1 MRIHLKQMEL
11 AENLKIYF
19 IGAAM
24 PYHSSFYFREKQ
36 ESALFSHKPQGSLD
50 VGRLIKNKAPWK
62 KINLSVEDKPKALV
76 LADWN
81 AKYWQLETIAQ
92 VQSILTQLIDD
103 GFPLY
108 VWQQGVVEKLTKEN
122 LFCLDSQE
130 FCAKITPAFSENI
143 RQATVIQHQLIYDQV
158 HVLDDHWMN
167 VLFHKNDAPEIRRY
181 YVGNRD
187 QCSNDHVIATLRQAT
202 PPLAAIIED
211 TFPKIDNKLTEQVR
225 AEFPELSV
233 VTQYKTLDLM
243 RVKTLVEHNDGMVLD
258 GVTFTA
264 EELQEI
270 NYLEYSTY
278 HALPCK
284 TLLKA
289 TPNLKG
295 LFFSGM
301 DDQMLDYFTEHAHI
315 KSIEWLRLESSELS
329 EISLQSFLAKISALR
344 VLYLEGSALNNVDQ
358 MALSHLEVLNVA
370 YSEEEHVPTA
380 VLERLLVS
388 APHLKRLEL
397 NDSTNLSGYLNKV
410 SLCHLETLNVENSNV
425 STSVLQGLIAEA
437 KHLKI
442 LNLSKCKNLT
452 GSFDAI
458 ELEHLEL
465 IDLQEST
472 ISAELLLGLLAKATK
487 LKTLNLHNCTV
498 TGLFHVSGAM
508 NLHCLETLNLQL
520 RTIPAAIMQ
529 SILANATHLK
539 NLDLSYTGISTAEL
553 QWIVT
558 KVPNLQVLRVN
569 HCDNAFASL
578 FTENIYLPKLQEL
591 EFFSSGLTEK
601 HVRQL
606 HCPDETKAKILKS
619 LSRYYQTL
627 RAQLNHS
634 IGSSESMDADTSY
647 NPDKIHHVSR
657 IFHSLDPNLEDPI
670 VTDYRLKTFNA
681 ITINST
687 PCALFDAF
695 RIHNEGE
702 AELRPI
708 RCLRINTMEQLI
720 TIGKRR
726 MREEKYVLGQ
736 KTLDLTSDWQ
746 ALPSL
751 SANEI
756 LTHYFIDPDTSI
768 EIQYSPRDE
777 LYYARCKS
785 FRESHRIDFAFLL
798 NILPA
803 PTVVLPAEIAAVVD
817 DFKQFG
823 IGALVFDEES
833 QLTGHDYLQ
842 SILTQ
847 RKGACRHRALAFKAL
862 LQKTHPH
869 FPVRMVLN
877 ECHAFVEIK
886 VKHKWI
892 QCDLGGYPAEL
903 IIDEQYDSEHDD
915 SEHDEGNNTTQK
927 TDEQTPEDSA
937 VEESRWGVEEKDEV
951 NRERRLYEQ
960 QLATWN
966 KTTTEEDSVMSYC
979 QRVVQPGATEK
990 RLIELVSRHDVY
1002 ALQLS
1007 LQHYC
1012 QKTSRPYFYVRDPDD
1027 LICSAP
1033 YVARNQNQGILVPG
1047 PGGSLHAFLQA
1058 HQETKTAPVLIV
1070 NYDLFDADDIVRFN
1084 ELLDKIRKADGTLLP
1099 SDALVVGLINTH
1111 KPGCYQGADFY
1122 SRFDLVEINPLPADV
1137 LATHL
1142 QNIAPLGVRD
1152 KSSNEATAIIALY
1165 HASDWEERLLGRWE
1179 IRNNGLYFVEGQLP
1193 AALATGLPIEIHHGL
1208 WSDERFRLFWQQARV
1223 RGFIEHAGRRL
1234 DVSSSLQLIATEG
1247 YPWSM
1252 LMQNMTFSVQPAADA
1267 RVLNPSLLSDF
1278 FNRYECQANHIL
1290 NTLPGWIEEHAH
1302 GSLPIYLTRSLNED
1316 EWSMFLSM
1324 CQQHHVSLILSCA
1337 PGTQLPE
1344 SWSQKYLP
1352 KPPAMQTFHSEL
1364 SPSTMAIVSSDLDTT
1379 LNQLTQQQ
1387 SWCVLDVSECDNDH
1401 LLLQTHAQVDPIKGH
1416 MMFHQT
1422 QRVLLNALERH
1433 EAVILKGHFSEELVD
1448 VLAPLLLQRQH
1459 SAQGSLILLSEHPLF
1474 QYLEQCRHVVS
1485 IQEKCDAL
1493 SRMFPSET
1501 VLRLPEEKL
1510 AKESLAQLSTRLYYL
1525 QHTPNALSSDEAWYG
1540 LDGLSGGVTL
1550 HDFNLEH
1557 SEAIAKAFQDERLEK
1572 VNRILANGSYVFLT
1586 GLTAVGKSTFVE
1598 KSFKTSPMHQLYQG
1612 ETNVRAWALDKSAKQ
1627 KILFIDEANLSRRQ
1641 WSEFEGLFN
1650 TPPGILIDGE
1660 YYPLTSQHK
1669 VIFAGNPVNY
1679 GDERQLAPFFVR
1691 HGRSLVFDPMPQ
1703 EFIYEN
1709 LLKPVFAQSDLAADV
1724 SKLCVPLL
1732 AVYRFL
1738 CECSVD
1744 RILISPREL
1753 QMMALLV
1760 LSYTQHQFV
1769 YPDDRVAV
1777 AQYYAYHLA
1786 SNLVPEAH
1794 RFVFNQKFACK
1805 DLLPRPIT
1813 EPLLGKDFLITPSRL
1828 RVHQH
1833 LNDILA
1839 LQQLRKRSSDETQQ
1853 YGGLGGLILEGEPG
1867 VGKSELVIASLLA
1880 QGYHEVKVHEANSV
1894 PTKAFYKMS
1903 VSMPLAEKRA
1913 LLLRAF
1919 DEGAVV
1925 VIDEINSSPMMERLL
1940 NDLLMGKTP
1949 EGKRPTTPGFVVI
1962 GTQNPVTMA
1971 GRRAP
1976 SNALARRLMTI
1987 VVPPYNTKEMVS
1999 ILIASGLKEYTA
2011 TVLVDIY
2018 ENNLKKAQHEHLTP
2032 SPTFRDLL
2040 KLAKQVQKAQA
2051 ASTIK
2056 HINNNATAQKPTT
2069 TSFSAEATRSSL
2081 LPKVGFFSANSL
2093 EEVSLPLELIKQ
2105 KLGS

>member
-1 MRIHLKQMEL
+1 
-11 AENLKIYF
+11 
-19 IGAAM
+19 M

-36 ESALFSHKPQGSLD
+36 ENVLYSHKPQGSLD

-62 KINLSVEDKPKALV
+62 KINLSAEDKPKTLV

-81 AKYWQLETIAQ
+81 AKYWPLETIAQ
-92 VQSILTQLIDD
+92 VQRILTQLIDD
-103 GFPLY
+103 AFPLY
-108 VWQQGVVEKLTKEN
+108 VWQQGVVERLNKEN
-122 LFCLDSQE
+122 LFCLDNQE
-130 FCAKITPAFSENI
+130 VRSKITPVFAEHI
-143 RQATVIQHQLIYDQV
+143 RHATVIQHQLIYDQV

-167 VLFHKNDAPEIRRY
+167 VLFNKNDAPEIRRF
-181 YVGNRD
+181 YVGNHGEWGNK
-187 QCSNDHVIATLRQAT
+187 QVIATLRQAT

-211 TFPKIDNKLTEQVR
+211 TFPKIDNELAVQVR

-233 VTQYKTLDLM
+233 VTQYKTLNLM
-243 RVKTLVEHNDGMVLD
+243 RVKTLVEQNDRMVLD

-270 NYLEYSTY
+270 NYLEYRSY

-284 TLLKA
+284 ALLKA

-295 LFFSGM
+295 LFFSDM
-301 DDQMLDYFTEHAHI
+301 NDQVLDYFTEYAHI
-315 KSIEWLRLESSELS
+315 ESIEWLRFEQSDLS
-329 EISLQSFLAKISALR
+329 GATLHSFLVEISALR
-344 VLYLEGSALNNVDQ
+344 VLYLEGCALNSVDQ
-358 MALSHLEVLNVA
+358 IALNHLEVLNVT
-370 YSEEEHVPTA
+370 YSDEENVPIA
-380 VLERLLVS
+380 VLEQLLVS
-388 APHLKRLEL
+388 APHLKKLEL

-410 SLCHLETLNVENSNV
+410 SLARLETLNVQDSNV

-458 ELEHLEL
+458 ELQDLEL

-472 ISAELLLGLLAKATK
+472 LSAELLLGLLAKATK
-487 LKTLNLHNCTV
+487 LKTLNLYNCTV
-498 TGLFHVSGAM
+498 TGLSHVSGAM
-508 NLHCLETLNLQL
+508 NLHCLETLTL
-520 RTIPAAIMQ
+520 RLSTIPASIMQ

-539 NLDLSYTGISTAEL
+539 NLDLGYKGISTAEL
-553 QWIVT
+553 QWILT
-558 KVPNLQVLRVN
+558 KVPNLHVLKVN
-569 HCDNAFASL
+569 HCDKAFASS
-578 FTENIYLPKLQEL
+578 FSENIYLPKLQEL
-591 EFFSSGLTEK
+591 YFASSGLTEK
-601 HVRQL
+601 HVQQV
-606 HCPDETKAKILKS
+606 HCPDETKAKILKLLS
-619 LSRYYQTL
+619 LHHQSL
-627 RAQLNHS
+627 RAQLPHS
-634 IGSSESMDADTSY
+634 IDSSESMDADTSY
-647 NPDKIHHVSR
+647 NPYKKHHVAR
-657 IFHSLDPNLEDPI
+657 IFHSLDPNLADPN

-681 ITINST
+681 STINST

-695 RIHNEGE
+695 RLHNEGE
-702 AELRPI
+702 AELTPI
-708 RCLRINTMEQLI
+708 RCLEINTMEQLI
-720 TIGKRR
+720 TIGQGR
-726 MREEKYVLGQ
+726 MQEEPYVLGR
-736 KTLDLTSDWQ
+736 KKLELTSEWQ

-756 LTHYFIDPDTSI
+756 LTHYYISRVNPI
-768 EIQYSPRDE
+768 EIQYSRRDQ

-785 FRESHRIDFAFLL
+785 VRGTHYIDFAFLMH
-798 NILPA
+798 ILPA

-823 IGALVFDEES
+823 IGALALDEQP
-833 QLTGHDYLQ
+833 QLTGYDYLQ
-842 SILTQ
+842 RILTQ
-847 RKGACRHRALAFKAL
+847 RKGSCRHRALAFKAL
-862 LQKTHPH
+862 LQTTHPH
-869 FPVRMVLN
+869 FPVRVVLN

-886 VKHKWI
+886 VKQKWI

-903 IIDEQYDSEHDD
+903 IIDELPDSQDENDTSQH
-915 SEHDEGNNTTQK
+915 EGNNTTQK
-927 TDEQTPEDSA
+927 TDEQTSQNSA
-937 VEESRWGVEEKDEV
+937 VVESRWVVEEKDEV
-951 NRERRLYEQ
+951 NRERGLYEQ

-966 KTTTEEDSVMSYC
+966 KTSTEEDSVMSYC
-979 QRVVQPGATEK
+979 QRVVQSGATEK
-990 RLIELVSRHDVY
+990 RLIELVSRYDVY

-1012 QKTSRPYFYVRDPDD
+1012 QKTSRPYFYVREPDD

-1033 YVARNQNQGILVPG
+1033 YVARNENQGTLISG
-1047 PGGSLHAFLQA
+1047 PGGPLHTFLQA
-1058 HQETKTAPVLIV
+1058 NQETHTSPVLIV
-1070 NYDLFDADDIVRFN
+1070 NYDPFDADDIVRFN

-1137 LATHL
+1137 LATHV

-1152 KSSNEATAIIALY
+1152 KSSNEATAMIALY

-1193 AALATGLPIEIHHGL
+1193 AALATGLPIELHHGL

-1252 LMQNMTFSVQPAADA
+1252 LMQNMTFTVKPPADA

-1278 FNRYECQANHIL
+1278 FSRYECQANHIL
-1290 NTLPGWIEEHAH
+1290 NTFPGWIEKHAH

-1316 EWSMFLSM
+1316 EWAMFLSM
-1324 CQQHHVSLILSCA
+1324 CQQHDVWLILSCA

-1352 KPPAMQTFHSEL
+1352 KPPTMQTVHSEL

-1401 LLLQTHAQVDPIKGH
+1401 LLLQTQAQVDPIKGH
-1416 MMFHQT
+1416 MRFHQT

-1448 VLAPLLLQRQH
+1448 ALAPLLLQRQH
-1459 SAQGSLILLSEHPLF
+1459 SAQGTLILLSEHPLF
-1474 QYLEQCRHVVS
+1474 QYLDQYSHVVS

-1525 QHTPNALSSDEAWYG
+1525 QQTPNALSSDEAWYG
-1540 LDGLSGGVTL
+1540 LDGLSGGVIL

-1557 SEAIAKAFQDERLEK
+1557 SEAIAKAFQVARLEK
-1572 VNRILANGSYVFLT
+1572 VNRILANGPYVFLT

-1612 ETNVRAWALDKSAKQ
+1612 ETNVRSWAVDKSAKQ

-1660 YYPLTSQHK
+1660 YYPLTAQHK

-1691 HGRSLVFDPMPQ
+1691 HGRSLIFEPMPQ

-1738 CECSVD
+1738 CECSAD
-1744 RILISPREL
+1744 QILISPREL

-1760 LSYTQHQFV
+1760 LSYTQQQFV
-1769 YPDDRVAV
+1769 HPDDRVAV

-1786 SNLVPEAH
+1786 STLVPESH

-1813 EPLLGKDFLITPSRL
+1813 EPLVGKDFLITPSRL
-1828 RVHQH
+1828 RIHQH
-1833 LNDILA
+1833 LNDVLA

-1867 VGKSELVIASLLA
+1867 VGKSELLIASLLA
-1880 QGYHEVKVHEANSV
+1880 QGYHEVKAHEANSV

-1903 VSMPLAEKRA
+1903 VSMPLAEKRT

-1949 EGKRPTTPGFVVI
+1949 EGKRPTTPGFLVI

-1976 SNALARRLMTI
+1976 SHALARRLMTL
-1987 VVPPYNTKEMVS
+1987 VVPPYKTEEMIS

-2011 TVLVDIY
+2011 AVLVDAY
-2018 ENNLKKAQHEHLTP
+2018 ENNLEKSQQEHLAP
-2032 SPTFRDLL
+2032 PPTFRDLL
-2040 KLAKQVQKAQA
+2040 KLAKQLQKAQV
-2051 ASTIK
+2051 ASTNQ
-2056 HINNNATAQKPTT
+2056 HIHNNATAQKPTST
-2069 TSFSAEATRSSL
+2069 TIFSAEATLSSL
-2081 LPKVGFFSANSL
+2081 LPTIGFFSANSL
-2093 EEVSLPLELIKQ
+2093 EEVSLPLGLMKQ